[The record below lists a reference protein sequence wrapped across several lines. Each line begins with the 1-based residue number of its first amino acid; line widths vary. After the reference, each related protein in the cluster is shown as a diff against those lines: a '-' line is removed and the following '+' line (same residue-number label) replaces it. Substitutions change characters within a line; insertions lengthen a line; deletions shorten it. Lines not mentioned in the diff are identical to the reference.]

1 MAWLLNR
8 PIRQKVALLIGVASV
23 IALLLAGGAVVLYE
37 VTTFRPR
44 ADRDARTQA
53 DLIRANSIAALQFKD
68 REAAAENLATLRT
81 RPEILS
87 ASLFGSDGALVA
99 RYAAPGAP
107 PAPTELRAGVR
118 FLPDRLVLID
128 RMEVDGQ
135 LVGWLT
141 LQYDIPP
148 LWRRLPQYGIMAAVV
163 LLALGTAS
171 VLLLGMLGRSVSAPL
186 LALAGTARTISETGE
201 YRLRVPTGQG
211 AEIGALTDAFN
222 RMVATVAEQ
231 QGALRQGE
239 ARLRLALEA
248 AKMETWIVDLPR
260 GRDPSFAGLL
270 DRVHPDDRDAVA
282 ERMRSAL
289 ASHAGF
295 AVEFRAAGAEAEERW
310 TALRG
315 QVFRDEASDAVRLI
329 GVAQDV
335 TEQRRIEQQ
344 LIQSQ
349 RMEAIG
355 NLAGGVAHDFN
366 NLLTGIIGYL
376 GFVKRRLPP
385 DAEVHQDLAE
395 VERAARR
402 AAALTS
408 QLLSYARRQMV
419 VPTSVDLNATV
430 AALTP
435 MVRRLV
441 GEDIEVT
448 VELAEPLAP
457 TRVDPGQLEQVVLNL
472 VANARDSMPSGG
484 ALRLRTRE
492 TALTEEAARLHPEAR
507 PGSYVALDVEDTGV
521 GMTPEVQAHIFEPFF
536 TTKPPGAG
544 TGLGLAMCYGI
555 VKQSDGHIMV
565 ESEPGQGSRF
575 TVLLPQDGARAHAPG
590 AAAAPELPSGR
601 ETILLVEDD
610 ETVRGVTLR
619 MLQELGYFVVS
630 AGSAAEGRARA
641 RETSER
647 IDLLLTDVVM
657 PGGSGRELA
666 EDLTAAHA
674 GLAVLFMSG
683 YTPDVV
689 LRQGV
694 VQENVAFLAKPFTAP
709 ALAEALRHT
718 LASRSERGRLSEAKG
733 T

>member
-1 MAWLLNR
+1 MKRWIRSR
-8 PIRQKVALLIGVASV
+8 PLGQKVALLIGVAAV
-23 IALLLAGGAVVLYE
+23 VGLLLAGGAVLLYE
-37 VTTFRPR
+37 LTTFRPR
-44 ADRDARTQA
+44 AIRDAQTQA
-53 DLIRANSIAALQFKD
+53 DLIRVNSIAALQFKD
-68 REAAAENLATLRT
+68 REAAAENLATLRV

-87 ASLFGSDGALVA
+87 ATLFGPDGVIQA
-99 RYAAPGAP
+99 RYAAAGAP
-107 PAPTELRAGVR
+107 PAPTELVAGVH
-118 FLPDRLVLID
+118 FVSDRLVLID

-141 LQYDIPP
+141 LQYDLPP
-148 LWRRLPQYGIMAAVV
+148 LWRRMAQYGIMAAVV

-171 VLLLGMLGRSVSAPL
+171 VLLLGLLRRSVSAPL
-186 LALAGTARTISETGE
+186 LALAGAAREITETGE
-201 YRLRVPTGQG
+201 YRLRVPAREGD
-211 AEIGALTDAFN
+211 EIGTLTDAFN

-231 QGALRQGE
+231 QGALRQSE

-248 AKMETWIVDLPR
+248 AKMETWIVDLPS
-260 GRDPSFAGLL
+260 GGSPTLNGLL
-270 DRVHPDDRDAVA
+270 DRVHQDDREAVVQ
-282 ERMRSAL
+282 RVQSAI
-289 ASHAGF
+289 AGHTGF
-295 AVEFRAAGAEAEERW
+295 IVEFRAAITEPAERW

-315 QVFRDEASDAVRLI
+315 QVFREEAGGAARLI

-335 TEQRRIEQQ
+335 TEQRRMEQQ

-385 DAEVHQDLAE
+385 DIAVHEDLAE
-395 VERAARR
+395 IERAARR

-430 AALTP
+430 SALAP
-435 MVRRLV
+435 MMRRLV
-441 GEDIEVT
+441 GEDVEVIE
-448 VELAEPLAP
+448 ELAEPLAP
-457 TRVDPGQLEQVVLNL
+457 TRVDPGQLEQVLLNL
-472 VANARDSMPSGG
+472 VANARDAMPSGG
-484 ALRLRTRE
+484 TLRLRTRE
-492 TALTEEAARLHPEAR
+492 TVLTEDAARQQPEAR
-507 PGSYVALDVEDTGV
+507 PGNYVVLDVEDTGV
-521 GMTPEVQAHIFEPFF
+521 GMSPEVQARIFEPFF
-536 TTKPPGAG
+536 TTKPPGSG

-565 ESEPGQGSRF
+565 KSEPGRGSRF
-575 TVLLPQDGARAHAPG
+575 TVLLPRDGGRPAGSG
-590 AAAAPELPSGR
+590 AAAAPDAPQGS
-601 ETILLVEDD
+601 ETVLLVEDD
-610 ETVRGVTLR
+610 ETVRGVTVR
-619 MLQELGYFVVS
+619 MLREMGYTVVE

-641 RETSER
+641 RDTDGR

-666 EDLTAAHA
+666 EELTAAHPEM
-674 GLAVLFMSG
+674 AVLFMSG

-694 VQENVAFLAKPFTAP
+694 VQDAVAFLAKPFTAP
-709 ALAEALRHT
+709 ALSDALRQT
-718 LASRSERGRLSEAKG
+718 LESRSSPESPRSP
-733 T
+733 

>member
-8 PIRQKVALLIGVASV
+8 PIRQKVALLIGVASI

-44 ADRDARTQA
+44 AVRDARTQA

-87 ASLFGSDGALVA
+87 ASLFGPDGAIVA
-99 RYAAPGAP
+99 RYASPGSP

-141 LQYDIPP
+141 LQYDVPP

-222 RMVATVAEQ
+222 HMVATVAAQ

-260 GRDPSFAGLL
+260 GGDPSFAGLL
-270 DRVHPDDRDAVA
+270 DRVHAHDREAVA

-295 AVEFRAAGAEAEERW
+295 AVEFRAAAPEAEERW

-315 QVFRDEASDAVRLI
+315 QIFRDESSDAVRLI

-335 TEQRRIEQQ
+335 TEQRRIEHQ

-385 DAEVHQDLAE
+385 DAVVHEDLAE

-448 VELAEPLAP
+448 AELAEPLAP

-472 VANARDSMPSGG
+472 VANARDAMPSGG

-492 TALTEEAARLHPEAR
+492 AALTEEAARLHPEAR
-507 PGSYVALDVEDTGV
+507 AGSYVALDVEDTGV

-555 VKQSDGHIMV
+555 VKQSEGHIMV
-565 ESEPGQGSRF
+565 ESEPGRGSRF
-575 TVLLPQDGARAHAPG
+575 TVLLPQDGARARVPG
-590 AAAAPELPSGR
+590 TAAAPDVRSGR

-619 MLQELGYFVVS
+619 MLQELGYSVVS

-641 RETSER
+641 EEAGSR

-666 EDLTAAHA
+666 EELTLAHP

-709 ALAEALRHT
+709 ALAEALRQT
-718 LASRSERGRLSEAKG
+718 LAARSERGSLSEAKG
-733 T
+733 A